1 MKHRAENTVVCISYV
16 IQKAISILS
25 IACGLGAILHP
36 ADVQAEVIT
45 RRFAFTASGFG
56 SGAPADPVLGAVSV
70 TWDNAVD
77 VQDQTAGI
85 VAWSIN
91 IPFGTAIGFSYV
103 VATDELA
110 IGGIDLGVGMLG
122 SNQDDVSCIIL
133 DASAGATGG
142 DFFYSVQGSP
152 AIFQATAFT
161 VLIEVPE
168 PASAAL
174 FGGALLGLGLGL
186 LRRRRAS

>member
-1 MKHRAENTVVCISYV
+1 MKHRADNTVVCITHI
-16 IQKAISILS
+16 IQKAIFIIA
-25 IACGLGAILHP
+25 IACGLAAILHP
-36 ADVQAEVIT
+36 ADAQAEIIT

-56 SGAPADPVLGAVSV
+56 SGAPVDPVLGAVSV

-77 VQDQTAGI
+77 VQDQTAGV

-110 IGGIDLGVGMLG
+110 IGGIDFGVGMLG
-122 SNQDDVSCIIL
+122 SNQDDVSLIIL
-133 DASAGATGG
+133 GASAGATGG
-142 DFFYSVQGSP
+142 DFFYSGQASP

-161 VLIEVPE
+161 VLTEIPE
-168 PASAAL
+168 PASVVL
-174 FGGALLGLGLGL
+174 FGGAVLGLGL
-186 LRRRRAS
+186 LRRRRTS